1 MSYRGKLARLLIS
14 NGRQGLY
21 GGIVESPVA
30 SQNSVSLPG
39 AWQAVAQLLAA
50 ETGHSPAGFLHKD
63 VSGTNIPIVKG
74 GIGVEVDVRLSS
86 SDHGELNSGGI
97 SFQHPKRL
105 KRFHLR
111 RWFFGGPGAALNER
125 GLRQLRASP

>member
-1 MSYRGKLARLLIS
+1 MSYQSRLRNRGQNLH
-14 NGRQGLY
+14 

-30 SQNSVSLPG
+30 SQDSVSLPG
-39 AWQAVAQLLAA
+39 AWQTVAQFLAA
-50 ETGHSPAGFLHKD
+50 ETGHSPAGFLHED

-74 GIGVEVDVRLSS
+74 GISVEVDVRLSS
-86 SDHGELNSGGI
+86 GDHGELNSGGI

-111 RWFFGGPGAALNER
+111 RWFFGGPGAAL
-125 GLRQLRASP
+125 